1 MSAAGPALPTGTI
14 YLSPVE
20 HSGDQKGCAVISCAP
35 HWLQQA
41 SMGQVRTDPPASGEE
56 GGRMKGAGRGRFLD

>member
-41 SMGQVRTDPPASGEE
+41 SMGQVRTDPPA
-56 GGRMKGAGRGRFLD
+56 